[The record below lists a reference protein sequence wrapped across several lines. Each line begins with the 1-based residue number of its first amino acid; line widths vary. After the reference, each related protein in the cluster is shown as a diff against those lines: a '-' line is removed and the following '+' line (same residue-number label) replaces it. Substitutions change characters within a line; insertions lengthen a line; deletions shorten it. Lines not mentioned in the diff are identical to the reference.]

1 MINEIPTQSRRI
13 EHFIGTVVFVIVA
26 ACISALIL
34 TAPVWSADDLALPTA
49 SAAASGT
56 ASAELAP
63 AAPLAGQPDDR

>member
-1 MINEIPTQSRRI
+1 MISEIPTQSRRI

-34 TAPVWSADDLALPTA
+34 TAPVWSADDLTLPAA

-56 ASAELAP
+56 PSAELAP
-63 AAPLAGQPDDR
+63 PAPLAGQSDDR